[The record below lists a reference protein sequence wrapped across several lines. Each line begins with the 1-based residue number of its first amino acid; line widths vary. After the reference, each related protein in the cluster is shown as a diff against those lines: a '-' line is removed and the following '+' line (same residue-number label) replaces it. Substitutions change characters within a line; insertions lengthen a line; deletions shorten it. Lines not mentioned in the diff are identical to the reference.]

1 MLDNTPFIRVC
12 RRFEL
17 VREDL
22 EDALRSQV
30 NDIVGKLQK
39 PGYASDSSS
48 LGGDDGDYHWELLED
63 DRARARAPEP
73 GEGGGKEKVRR

>member
-1 MLDNTPFIRVC
+1 
-12 RRFEL
+12 
-17 VREDL
+17 
-22 EDALRSQV
+22 V

-48 LGGDDGDYHWELLED
+48 LGDDDGDYHWELLED